1 MRNPLSKTVICL
13 GLTITGVVS
22 VLFCSSRYEQ
32 LGNVAS
38 TILGVLGISLAI
50 IPVMIA
56 IWSSMAAVG
65 YARLCARKGLIARG
79 HITAKQWDRFRAF
92 DAIRAAQDLALRN
105 DLHIRR
111 LTPPAGVD
119 VLVGRRQLIVDG
131 SYHSL
136 RRLGNPSLRHVYWLP
151 APAEPEC
158 LEFAVEYARSRGGT
172 LNLSLRLP
180 VPAHART
187 DGMRVFE
194 HYNAIVSPSKRWN
207 ENSTS
212 LRNRVGR

>member
-1 MRNPLSKTVICL
+1 VRNPLSKTVICL

-38 TILGVLGISLAI
+38 TIFGLLGISLAI
-50 IPVMIA
+50 IPFMIA
-56 IWSSMAAVG
+56 IWSCMAAVG
-65 YARLCARKGLIARG
+65 YARLCAGKGLIARW
-79 HITAKQWDRFRAF
+79 HITAEQWDRFRAF

-151 APAEPEC
+151 APADPEC

-194 HYNAIVSPSKRWN
+194 HYNAIVSPSKP
-207 ENSTS
+207 
-212 LRNRVGR
+212 

>member
-38 TILGVLGISLAI
+38 TIFGVLGISLAI

-65 YARLCARKGLIARG
+65 YARLCAGKGLIARW
-79 HITAKQWDRFRAF
+79 HITAEQWDRFRAF

-119 VLVGRRQLIVDG
+119 VLVGRRLLIVDG

-151 APAEPEC
+151 APADPEC
-158 LEFAVEYARSRGGT
+158 LEFAVEYARSRAE
-172 LNLSLRLP
+172 L
-180 VPAHART
+180 
-187 DGMRVFE
+187 
-194 HYNAIVSPSKRWN
+194 
-207 ENSTS
+207 
-212 LRNRVGR
+212 

>member
-1 MRNPLSKTVICL
+1 M
-13 GLTITGVVS
+13 
-22 VLFCSSRYEQ
+22 FCSSRYEQ

-38 TILGVLGISLAI
+38 TIFGVLGIFLAI
-50 IPVMIA
+50 IPVMSA

-65 YARLCARKGLIARG
+65 YARLCAGKGLIARW
-79 HITAKQWDRFRAF
+79 HITAEQWDRFRAF

-151 APAEPEC
+151 APADPEC
-158 LEFAVEYARSRGGT
+158 LEFAVEDARSRGGT

-194 HYNAIVSPSKRWN
+194 HYNAIVSPSKPWN

-212 LRNRVGR
+212 LHNRVGR